1 MSKKTQH
8 IAAFT
13 ILEVTV
19 VVAIM
24 GILIGIIANTLN
36 RFNEQLKFSS
46 DIHQEL
52 NEWFAFRA
60 NLWNELYQS
69 DSIHFEENQ
78 LNIFDKGIPTL
89 YKLDDESL
97 LRKKEADW
105 IDTKMKASNIAF
117 IEEKGDQIVHIDFSW
132 KGDVMPLEYYY
143 RPEIRNQ
150 INAYFDE
157 LK

>member
-1 MSKKTQH
+1 MSKKQQH

-24 GILIGIIANTLN
+24 GILISIIATTLN
-36 RFNEQLKFSS
+36 RFNEQLKYSS

-60 NLWNELYQS
+60 NFWNELYQS
-69 DSIHFEENQ
+69 DSIHFEQNV
-78 LNIFDKGIPTL
+78 LHIFDGGIPTS
-89 YKLDDESL
+89 YTLDDQSL

-105 IDTKMKASNIAF
+105 VDTKMKASTIAF
-117 IEEKGDQIVHIDFSW
+117 PAQKGDHIVQIDFNW
-132 KGDVMPLEYYY
+132 KGEVMPLEYYY

-150 INAYFDE
+150 INTYFDE